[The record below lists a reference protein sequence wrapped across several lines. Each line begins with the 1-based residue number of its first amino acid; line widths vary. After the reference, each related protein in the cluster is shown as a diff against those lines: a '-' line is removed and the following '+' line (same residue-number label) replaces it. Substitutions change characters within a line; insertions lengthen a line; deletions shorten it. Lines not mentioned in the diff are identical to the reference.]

1 MTTRAQLWA
10 AEAHGSLWQP
20 DGAGWRARIGV
31 LTPHFDGVPESEC
44 WMMAPP
50 GVSIYA
56 ARVPVVDAR
65 TFAPLQADQVAPH
78 IDTAAELLAAAPL
91 HAIVYAFASSSY
103 LSGPEADT
111 ALKARLEQRT
121 RGIPVVLPAVA
132 AVEALRVCG
141 LRRLALILPP
151 WFGDEV
157 TQAGAAYFRGHGF
170 DVVHA
175 GAVEPARGFREVHA
189 GELYEWARK
198 QVPAEADAVFFGGNG
213 LRAIG
218 VIRALEEDL
227 NCTVLTANQ
236 VALWQALRY
245 SGTRS
250 PVSGYGRLFTQQGGV
265 DSQAP

>member
-1 MTTRAQLWA
+1 MTTRAQPRA
-10 AEAHGSLWQP
+10 AEARGSLWQP

-31 LTPHFDGVPESEC
+31 LAPHFDGVPESEC
-44 WMMAPP
+44 WTMAPP

-56 ARVPVVDAR
+56 ARVPVDARVVDAR
-65 TFAPLQADQVAPH
+65 AFAQPPH
-78 IDTAAELLAAAPL
+78 VDTAAELLAAAPL
-91 HAIVYAFASSSY
+91 HAIIYAFTSSSY
-103 LSGPEADT
+103 LLGSEADT

-121 RGIPVVLPAVA
+121 HGIPVVIPAVA
-132 AVEALRVCG
+132 AVEALRACG

-151 WFGDEV
+151 WFRDEV
-157 TQAGAAYFRGHGF
+157 TQAGATYFRGHGF

-175 GAVEPARGFREVHA
+175 GSVEPARGFSEVPV

-218 VIRALEEDL
+218 VIQALEEDL
-227 NCTVLTANQ
+227 DCTVLSANQ

-245 SGTRS
+245 GGTHA
-250 PVSGYGRLFTQQGGV
+250 PVDGYGRLFTQQVKV
-265 DSQAP
+265 DSQAQ

>member
-1 MTTRAQLWA
+1 MTTRVQPRA
-10 AEAHGSLWQP
+10 AEAQGSLWQP

-44 WMMAPP
+44 WTMAPA

-56 ARVPVVDAR
+56 ARVPFVDAR
-65 TFAPLQADQVAPH
+65 AFAQPPH
-78 IDTAAELLAAAPL
+78 VDTAAELLAAAPL
-91 HAIVYAFASSSY
+91 HAIVYAFTSSSY
-103 LSGPEADT
+103 LLGAEADT

-121 RGIPVVLPAVA
+121 HGIPVVIPCLA
-132 AVEALRVCG
+132 AVEALRACG
-141 LRRLALILPP
+141 LHRPALIHPP
-151 WFGDEV
+151 WFRDEV
-157 TQAGAAYFRGHGF
+157 TQAGTTYFRDHGF

-175 GAVEPARGFREVHA
+175 GSVEPARGFSEVHA

-227 NCTVLTANQ
+227 GCTVLTANQ
-236 VALWQALRY
+236 VALWQALRCG
-245 SGTRS
+245 GTRAS
-250 PVSGYGRLFTQQGGV
+250 VGGYGRLFTQQAGA

>member
-1 MTTRAQLWA
+1 MTTRMQPRAV
-10 AEAHGSLWQP
+10 EARGSLWQP

-44 WMMAPP
+44 WTMAPA
-50 GVSIYA
+50 GVAIYA
-56 ARVPVVDAR
+56 ARVPFADAR
-65 TFAPLQADQVAPH
+65 AFAQAPH
-78 IDTAAELLAAAPL
+78 VDTAAELLAAAPL
-91 HAIVYAFASSSY
+91 HAIIYAFTSSSY
-103 LSGPEADT
+103 LLGPEADT

-121 RGIPVVLPAVA
+121 RGIPVVMPAVA
-132 AVEALRVCG
+132 AVEALRACG
-141 LRRLALILPP
+141 LRRLALIHPP

-157 TQAGAAYFRGHGF
+157 TQAGATYFRGHGF

-175 GAVEPARGFREVHA
+175 GAVEPARGFSEVQA

-198 QVPAEADAVFFGGNG
+198 QVPAEADAVFVGGNG

-227 NCTVLTANQ
+227 DCMVLTANQ

-245 SGTRS
+245 GGTRV
-250 PVSGYGRLFTQQGGV
+250 PVDGYGRLFTRQAGV
-265 DSQAP
+265 DSQAQ